1 MSAPH
6 LEGYHKMGDQTFVLF
21 VRKKNESDFFDRC
34 IESLK
39 NIVEYSGNRWHKKAK
54 LSKAQ
59 LLK

>member
-6 LEGYHKMGDQTFVLF
+6 PEAYHKMGDQTFVLF
-21 VRKKNESDFFDRC
+21 VLKKNESDFFDRC
-34 IESLK
+34 VESLK
-39 NIVEYSGNRWHKKAK
+39 KSVGYSGNRWHKQTK